1 MRAPAWAGLPPPAN
15 DTEARGRL
23 LDAARHCFER
33 FGFEKTTIADI
44 AAQVGVTRRTVYRY
58 FDSTDELL
66 RAAFALAAGGIV
78 DRMLA
83 HARRYRD
90 PGVRIIEAM
99 LFLMR
104 ELPADPRLGPLFKP
118 GRGSARD
125 GRSMSSAVTMEVSHS
140 ALRAVNEDWSPLT
153 AQEVDEL
160 AELILRLL
168 QSFLTEPGTR
178 PRTESELR
186 TFLQRWLLPAMRLRA
201 APDGSRRATITP
213 AARLGNPGN
222 HKQLKNV
229 GQRVTRNRGSLARQG
244 RR

>member
-15 DTEARGRL
+15 DTEARSRL

-44 AAQVGVTRRTVYRY
+44 ATEVGVTRRTVYRY
-58 FDSTDELL
+58 FESSDDLL

-78 DRMLA
+78 ERMLA

-99 LFLMR
+99 LFLLR
-104 ELPADPRLGPLFKP
+104 ELPADSRLGPLFKP
-118 GRGSARD
+118 GRD
-125 GRSMSSAVTMEVSHS
+125 GRSMSSVVTMEVSHS

-153 AQEVDEL
+153 AQEVDQL

-186 TFLQRWLLPAMRLRA
+186 AFLKRWLLPAMRLRA

-213 AARLGNPGN
+213 AAGLGNSRN
-222 HKQLKNV
+222 NKQLQDV
-229 GQRVTRNRGSLARQG
+229 RQRVTRNRGTLARQG

>member
-15 DTEARGRL
+15 DTEARSRL

-44 AAQVGVTRRTVYRY
+44 AAEVGVTRRTVYRY
-58 FDSTDELL
+58 FESTDELL

-78 DRMLA
+78 ERMLA

-99 LFLMR
+99 LFLLR
-104 ELPADPRLGPLFKP
+104 ELPADPRLGPLFTP
-118 GRGSARD
+118 GRGGGRD
-125 GRSMSSAVTMEVSHS
+125 GRSMSSAVTMEVSHN
-140 ALRAVNEDWSPLT
+140 ALRAVNEEWPLT
-153 AQEVDEL
+153 AREVDDL

-168 QSFLTEPGTR
+168 QSFLTEPGTH
-178 PRTESELR
+178 PRTEAQLR
-186 TFLQRWLLPAMRLRA
+186 ALLRRWLLPAIRLRA
-201 APDGSRRATITP
+201 TPNWSRRATVTP
-213 AARLGNPGN
+213 VAGIRKSRNNKRL
-222 HKQLKNV
+222 HDAEQNV
-229 GQRVTRNRGSLARQG
+229 TSERGPLTRQK

>member
-15 DTEARGRL
+15 DTEARSRL
-23 LDAARHCFER
+23 LDAARQCFER
-33 FGFEKTTIADI
+33 FGFEKTTVGDI
-44 AAQVGVTRRTVYRY
+44 AAEVGVTRRTVYRY
-58 FDSTDELL
+58 FESSDELL

-78 DRMLA
+78 ERMLA
-83 HARRYRD
+83 HARRHRD

-99 LFLMR
+99 LFLLR

-118 GRGSARD
+118 SRGSGPD

-153 AQEVDEL
+153 PQEVDEL

-178 PRTESELR
+178 PRTEAELR
-186 TFLQRWLLPAMRLRA
+186 TFLKRWLLPAIRVGAGDGVRSHARA
-201 APDGSRRATITP
+201 PRPGRKSIRRRTTNTNTIITEEVSR
-213 AARLGNPGN
+213 
-222 HKQLKNV
+222 
-229 GQRVTRNRGSLARQG
+229 
-244 RR
+244 